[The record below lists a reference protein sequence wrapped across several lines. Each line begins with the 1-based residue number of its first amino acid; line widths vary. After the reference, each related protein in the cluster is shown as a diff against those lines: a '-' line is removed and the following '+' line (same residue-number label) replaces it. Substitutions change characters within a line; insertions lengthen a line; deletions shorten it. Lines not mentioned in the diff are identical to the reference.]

1 MKTIQYVCERCGHTE
16 SRTILGR
23 PLPEAEGE
31 ARDFC
36 TVGVFAAMDIP
47 TQDGLPGDGHGG
59 KYVKAVGADAMWCS
73 DCCAEV
79 GLTSPAKA
87 TVDDEGLPP
96 VPTVVDLLR
105 TLARDEATEV
115 VSEHESDTPHA
126 V

>member
-36 TVGVFAAMDIP
+36 AVGVFAAI
-47 TQDGLPGDGHGG
+47 
-59 KYVKAVGADAMWCS
+59 
-73 DCCAEV
+73 
-79 GLTSPAKA
+79 KA

-96 VPTVVDLLR
+96 VPTVEDLLR